1 MSLIQKLADAQ
12 PSPDDVLNA
21 ELQRSKSK
29 VAERQL
35 KIALKAALN
44 RIDEQDQ
51 TIGLLTALQERPPQE
66 PGKAPKRTQ
75 NTATAILVLSD
86 WHVEEPVLPSTV
98 GGLNEFNLEI
108 AEKRVNKVFERC
120 LLLLEDARHLTRI
133 DELVVAVLGDM
144 ASGRIHEELIETT
157 LLAPMEAFMF
167 AADLL
172 ERGIKTLL
180 KHSGVKSIVIP
191 TCNGNHGRT
200 THKMRHATA
209 AVNSYEYFMY
219 KSLARRFE
227 KERKVRW
234 QIGEGYH
241 NMLEIQGRQFRFHHG
256 DNVRYQGGVGGLH
269 IPMNKAVAAWNKSA
283 TAYWDIA
290 GHWHAWTDKWGNQGW
305 LINGSLIGY
314 SPFALSIKADYQ
326 RPVQSFLIV
335 DRERG
340 VTRALPV
347 FCD

>member
-1 MSLIQKLADAQ
+1 MSLIDKLAEAG
-12 PSPDDVLNA
+12 PTPDDVLNA

-75 NTATAILVLSD
+75 GTATAILVLSD

-108 AEKRVNKVFERC
+108 AEKRADKVFEKC
-120 LLLLEDARHLTRI
+120 LMLLEDARHLTKV
-133 DELVVAVLGDM
+133 DELVVGLLGDFV
-144 ASGRIHEELIETT
+144 SGRIHEELIETT
-157 LLAPMEAFMF
+157 LLAPMEAVVF
-167 AADLL
+167 AADLI
-172 ERGIKTLL
+172 ERGLKTLL

-227 KERKVRW
+227 KERRMRW

-241 NMLEIQGRQFRFHHG
+241 NILNIKGRDFRFHHG
-256 DNVRYQGGVGGLH
+256 DNVRYLGGVGGLTV
-269 IPMNKAVAAWNKSA
+269 PMNKAVSQWNKSHKVA
-283 TAYWDIA
+283 FDLM
-290 GHWHAWTDKWGNQGW
+290 GHFHSWTPNWSW

-314 SPFALSIKADYQ
+314 GPYALSIKADYQ
-326 RPVQSFLIV
+326 PPVQSFLIV
-335 DRERG
+335 DHERG
-340 VTRALPV
+340 VTRTLPV
-347 FCD
+347 YCE